1 MRQRW
6 TRYGLLGQDV
16 YDEAGARV
24 GCVVDTYPFDGG
36 QVEMA
41 VVRLAGALG
50 GRRLLSLDHAWSD
63 GYGLRTPF
71 AAWQVED
78 SPMLNDSRHSADD
91 PYRAKSYWM
100 FEEPAVFAR
109 AA

>member
-6 TRYGLLGQDV
+6 TRYGLLGQEV
-16 YDEAGARV
+16 YDEAGAPV
-24 GCVVDTYPFDGG
+24 GRVVDTYPFDGG

-41 VVRLAGALG
+41 VVRLAGAFG
-50 GRRLLSLDHAWSD
+50 GRRLLSLDDAWVD

-78 SPMLNDSRHSADD
+78 SPALNGGRHGAED
-91 PYRAKSYWM
+91 PERARSYWM

>member
-1 MRQRW
+1 M
-6 TRYGLLGQDV
+6 TRR
-16 YDEAGARV
+16 EPV
-24 GCVVDTYPFDGG
+24 GRVVDTYPFDGG
-36 QVEMA
+36 QVQMA
-41 VVRLAGALG
+41 VVRLAGAFG
-50 GRRLLSLDHAWSD
+50 GRRLLSLDEAWFD

-78 SPMLNDSRHSADD
+78 SPSSTAAGTAPTIRSA
-91 PYRAKSYWM
+91 PKSYWL